1 MLRSHGTLR
10 LSALILISLFPLS
23 CGSVHNSD
31 EYFVFV
37 SANIQLPYWKTA
49 GSGFSHAAAEFKGIR
64 FDFTGPQSYDPK
76 AERDAL
82 DLAVQKKAT
91 GILLSVADASVLKTA
106 STKPSP
112 PPSRSLPSIPTLLP
126 ANACSSSEPTTTRQA
141 SPVGNGWPRS

>member
-1 MLRSHGTLR
+1 MLRLHGTLR
-10 LSALILISLFPLS
+10 LSALILILFFLLS

-64 FDFTGPQSYDPK
+64 FDFTGPQNYDAK

-82 DLAVQKKAT
+82 DQARQIVRSNGAVPRAVDVARRYVSQAADTLADLPDGPAVAALRDL
-91 GILLSVADASVLKTA
+91 GDRLVDSV
-106 STKPSP
+106 
-112 PPSRSLPSIPTLLP
+112 P
-126 ANACSSSEPTTTRQA
+126 A
-141 SPVGNGWPRS
+141 